1 MYREYQD
8 VRIKRNLKYVKRLS
22 LIALILCALCTYT
35 YLFWKWYLYDW
46 MISHPNDLSSSYI
59 SLFWGGEEFWR
70 DTLDPYKTADL
81 AKEITWDFIYCL
93 GYFELAIFT
102 YFFSKNFA
110 QKPFVWRMKLQ
121 RQARFASNNEMKES
135 YKESSQ
141 NNDVTRIKIYIIV
154 NFIPVAVFVVM
165 IFACIIA
172 LMAGTYE
179 TISDDVKSVSYHLGG
194 MLLSHLFL
202 IISSGFL
209 IQNCVLIKREWKTN
223 PPPFLLEKQQQAAE
237 ERQKAEEER
246 QKAEEEAQKQ
256 KQERDT
262 ATCKALLEECGMQF
276 FIEYYPQ
283 IQRLPIR
290 DVTVSD
296 HYFPERQV
304 RLSAAKKIVD
314 SGLTECALHY
324 ITETFGDVFSSEII
338 EQAKTILNEIENKKG
353 EQNENN

>member
-1 MYREYQD
+1 MFREYQD

-22 LIALILCALCTYT
+22 LVALILCALCTYT
-35 YLFWKWYLYDW
+35 YLFWKWYLYEG
-46 MISHPNDLSSSYI
+46 MISHPQNLSLPYI
-59 SLFWGGEEFWR
+59 CNFWGGEKFWR

-81 AKEITWDFIYCL
+81 AEEIIWDFIYCL

-110 QKPFVWRMKLQ
+110 QKPFVWRRKLQ
-121 RQARFASNNEMKES
+121 SQARFASNDEMKES

-141 NNDVTRIKIYIIV
+141 NNDITRIKLYIIV

-165 IFACIIA
+165 IFACLIA
-172 LMAGTYE
+172 LMAGTYG
-179 TISDDVKSVSYHLGG
+179 TISDGVRSVSYHLGG
-194 MLLSHLFL
+194 MLLSHLFV

-237 ERQKAEEER
+237 ERQKAEEE
-246 QKAEEEAQKQ
+246 AQKQ

-283 IQRLPIR
+283 INRLPIP
-290 DVTVSD
+290 DINVSD

-353 EQNENN
+353 EPNENN